1 VYTRFGRTL
10 IFYFFFTQPDHVGV
24 RAERASAMPR
34 AFTFLRSSDNLL
46 SLRWWLG
53 AIFLFPSYT
62 NDMKFI
68 VGNKIGMTQIFNAN
82 GITEAATVLKVP
94 KISVVQVKNQEKDG
108 YDAVQIGFGER
119 KAKNIKKPQQGH
131 TKGLG
136 NFVGMTE
143 FRFKTA
149 VGELKAGDSI
159 EPSVFAEGEEVAVS
173 GVVKGRGFQ
182 GVVKR
187 HGFAGGSRTHGQK
200 HSEREPGA
208 IGGGA
213 RAGGRVA
220 KGLRMAG
227 RMGGNK
233 ITVKNLSILGVDLEQ
248 RMIYLKGAVPGARGS
263 LIRVVANK

>member
-1 VYTRFGRTL
+1 MYTRFGRTL

-108 YDAVQIGFGER
+108 YDAVQVGFETVS
-119 KAKNIKKPQQGH
+119 AKKIKKPQ
-131 TKGLG
+131 KGQFKESG
-136 NFVGMTE
+136 NFKTVKE
-143 FRFKTA
+143 FRVKQEEAGENAFKI
-149 VGELKAGDSI
+149 GDKLDV
-159 EPSVFAEGEEVAVS
+159 SVFSEGDVIKVS
-173 GVVKGRGFQ
+173 GLSKGKGFS
-182 GVVKR
+182 GAVKR
-187 HGFAGGSRTHGQK
+187 HGFHGMPASHGHHSVQRHVGSIGQRFPQ
-200 HSEREPGA
+200 HTL
-208 IGGGA
+208 
-213 RAGGRVA
+213 
-220 KGLRMAG
+220 KGMRMAG
-227 RMGGNK
+227 RMGGQTT
-233 ITVKNLSILGVDLEQ
+233 TVRGLKVAVVDKDNSFLAV
-248 RMIYLKGAVPGARGS
+248 KGAVPG
-263 LIRVVANK
+263 NKGGLVMIQSQ